1 MGSLGQLPP
10 KDSPHIHLTTLT
22 PTEHLA
28 QTDANSSEW
37 SGALNK
43 EQYFRREA
51 HLGDQDLT
59 RGGGLTAWGL
69 VYQPNGQEG
78 RTVLAGCETYV
89 KKGVVVKDGKME
101 EGVVH
106 GVGSVFCPPEARG
119 MGYAG
124 RMMEDL
130 GKRLRDWQGKKAL
143 GSVLYSDIGKVFYA
157 KKGWRAMP
165 SRHVALPPK
174 ESAVSGLPETQL
186 LKADDLPALCQVDEQ
201 LLRRR
206 LEKRGK
212 NEQPALAL
220 IPDIATIRWHHAREE
235 FVANELYGKEP
246 LVKGAVAGK
255 EGERVWCY
263 WTRIFTNPAKE
274 PPVLHILRLVVE
286 DEAFSDFEPASETAA
301 EKKESPIVQAVAAVF
316 AEAQKQ
322 AKEWGM
328 SEVQMWNPSGTTLAG
343 ARVLEEG
350 AKVVEREE
358 DSIASLNWFGE
369 GQEVEWVCNEKYG
382 WC

>member
-51 HLGDQDLT
+51 HLADQDLT
-59 RGGGLTAWGL
+59 RDGGLTAWGL

-89 KKGVVVKDGKME
+89 KKGVVAKDGRME

-106 GVGSVFCPPEARG
+106 GVGSVFCPPECRG

-124 RMMEDL
+124 RMMEEL
-130 GKRLRDWQGKKAL
+130 GKKLRGWQGKEAL

-157 KKGWRAMP
+157 KKGWRPMP
-165 SRHVALPPK
+165 SGHVALPPK
-174 ESAVSGLPETQL
+174 ESAGSGLPETRL
-186 LKADDLPALCQVDEQ
+186 LKADDLPALCKMDEQ
-201 LLRRR
+201 LLRGR
-206 LEKRGK
+206 LQKRGASDK
-212 NEQPALAL
+212 PALAL
-220 IPDIATIRWHHAREE
+220 LPDISTIRWHHAREE
-235 FVANELYGKEP
+235 FVANELYGTKP
-246 LVKGAVAGK
+246 LIKGAVAGK
-255 EGERVWCY
+255 DGERVWCY
-263 WTRIFTNPAKE
+263 WTRIFANPEKE

-286 DEAFSDFEPASETAA
+286 DENFSDFEPASETSN
-301 EKKESPIVQAVAAVF
+301 KKGSPIVQAIAAVF

-328 SEVQMWNPSGTTLAG
+328 SEAQMWNPSGTTLAG
-343 ARVLEEG
+343 ARVLGEG
-350 AKVVEREE
+350 AQVVEREE

-369 GQEVEWVCNEKYG
+369 GQEVEWVCNEKFG